1 VGVGGAGRSRT
12 QQQGNPGNNGEGKT
26 RALQGVGA
34 DRAGGRARRALC
46 CGAVRWLAGK
56 GAGGRAGGVPRG
68 RALLFRERERE
79 TGRKRERAGEAAATA
94 SWGWA
99 LA

>member
-1 VGVGGAGRSRT
+1 MGVGGAGRSRT

-56 GAGGRAGGVPRG
+56 GAGGRCY
-68 RALLFRERERE
+68 LERERERRGE
-79 TGRKRERAGEAAATA
+79 REREQGRRLRLRVGAGP
-94 SWGWA
+94 W
-99 LA
+99 LR